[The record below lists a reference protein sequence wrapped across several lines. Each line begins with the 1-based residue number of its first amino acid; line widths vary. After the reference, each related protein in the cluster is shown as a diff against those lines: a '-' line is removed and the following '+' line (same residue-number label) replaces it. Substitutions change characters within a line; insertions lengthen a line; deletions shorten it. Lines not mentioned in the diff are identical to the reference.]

1 MNNTLKPASAEAI
14 QPKKKTTYYHLVLD
28 RSGSMD
34 SCWQEARQ
42 VIDNQLRDLK
52 RIQEEN
58 TNSSLIFSY
67 CGFNQVLRFGE
78 SLMPMDQASINW
90 ELIYPDGMTSL
101 NDAIGESIHYLNQK
115 IGAALSDADA
125 DVIVLIMTDG
135 HENSSKQY
143 SATAVKTLME
153 SCEQSGKW
161 NFLFLGAGL
170 EVTEVTNTYAR
181 GDKNAMSFSKDNFA
195 ASFKEVNKEIEE
207 YVKEKEQNR
216 KKSSFFN
223 WK

>member
-1 MNNTLKPASAEAI
+1 MPISQAK
-14 QPKKKTTYYHLVLD
+14 
-28 RSGSMD
+28 MD
-34 SCWQEARQ
+34 WEQ
-42 VIDNQLRDLK
+42 
-52 RIQEEN
+52 
-58 TNSSLIFSY
+58 IF
-67 CGFNQVLRFGE
+67 
-78 SLMPMDQASINW
+78 
-90 ELIYPDGMTSL
+90 PDGMTSL

-170 EVTEVTNTYAR
+170 EVTEVTQAYDR
-181 GDKNAMSFSKDNFA
+181 GDKNAYSFSKDSLA
-195 ASFKEVNKEIEE
+195 MSFKEVNKELED
-207 YVKEKEQNR
+207 YVKQKEQN
-216 KKSSFFN
+216 KKKTSFF
-223 WK
+223 KF

>member
-1 MNNTLKPASAEAI
+1 MNNTLNSASADAI

-34 SCWQEARQ
+34 SCWLETKQ
-42 VIDNQLRDLK
+42 VIDKQLLDLQ
-52 RIQEEN
+52 RVQTEN
-58 TNSSLIFSY
+58 PNSQLIFSY
-67 CGFNQVLRFGE
+67 CGFNQVLQFGE
-78 SLMPMDQASINW
+78 RLMPIDQAKMDW
-90 ELIYPDGMTSL
+90 ERIFPDGMTSL

-216 KKSSFFN
+216 KKTSFF
-223 WK
+223 KF

>member
-1 MNNTLKPASAEAI
+1 MTNTLNPASAEAI

-42 VIDNQLRDLK
+42 VIDSQLRDLK

-67 CGFNQVLRFGE
+67 CGFNQVLRFGD
-78 SLMPMDQASINW
+78 SLMPVDQASINW

-115 IGAALSDADA
+115 AGAALSDADA
-125 DVIVLIMTDG
+125 DVVMLILTDG
-135 HENSSKQY
+135 LENSSKQY
-143 SATAVKTLME
+143 SPTAIKTLME
-153 SCEQSGKW
+153 TCEQSGKW

-170 EVTEVTNTYAR
+170 EVTEVTNAYAR
-181 GDKNAMSFSKDNFA
+181 GDRNAMSFSKDNFA
-195 ASFKEVNKEIEE
+195 ASFREVNKELED
-207 YVKEKEQNR
+207 YVKQKELNI
-216 KKSSFFN
+216 KKSKFF
-223 WK
+223 KD

>member
-1 MNNTLKPASAEAI
+1 MTNTLNPASAEAI

-42 VIDNQLRDLK
+42 VIDSQLRDLK

-67 CGFNQVLRFGE
+67 CGFNQVLRFGD
-78 SLMPMDQASINW
+78 SLMPVDQASINW

-115 IGAALSDADA
+115 AGAALSDADA
-125 DVIVLIMTDG
+125 DVVMLILTDG
-135 HENSSKQY
+135 LENSSKQY
-143 SATAVKTLME
+143 SPTAIKTLME
-153 SCEQSGKW
+153 TCEQSGKW

-170 EVTEVTNTYAR
+170 EVTEVTNAYAR
-181 GDKNAMSFSKDNFA
+181 GDRNAMSFSKDNFA
-195 ASFKEVNKEIEE
+195 ASFKEVNKELED
-207 YVKEKEQNR
+207 YMKQKELNI
-216 KKSSFFN
+216 KKSKFF
-223 WK
+223 KD

>member
-1 MNNTLKPASAEAI
+1 MNNPLNSASADAI

-58 TNSSLIFSY
+58 SNSTLIFSY

-78 SLMPMDQASINW
+78 GMMPVDQASINW
-90 ELIYPDGMTSL
+90 EEIYPDGMTAL
-101 NDAIGESIHYLNQK
+101 NDAIGESLHYLNQK
-115 IGAALSDADA
+115 AGAALSDADA

-135 HENSSKQY
+135 LENSSKQY
-143 SATAVKTLME
+143 SPTAIKTLME
-153 SCEQSGKW
+153 TCERSGKW

-170 EVTEVTNTYAR
+170 EVTDVTDAYAR

-195 ASFKEVNKEIEE
+195 ASFKVVNQELAD
-207 YVKEKEQNR
+207 YVKLKEQNQ
-216 KKSSFFN
+216 KKTKFF
-223 WK
+223 KF

>member
-1 MNNTLKPASAEAI
+1 MNNPNHSASADAI

-34 SCWQEARQ
+34 SCWLETKQ
-42 VIDNQLRDLK
+42 VIDKQLEDLK
-52 RIQEEN
+52 RIQQEN
-58 TNSSLIFSY
+58 SNSALIFSY
-67 CGFNQVLRFGE
+67 CGFNQVLQFGE
-78 SLMPMDQASINW
+78 RLMPVEQASLDW
-90 ELIYPDGMTSL
+90 ERIYPDGMTSL

-115 IGAALSDADA
+115 IGVALSDADA

-153 SCEQSGKW
+153 TCEQTGKW

-170 EVTEVTNTYAR
+170 EVTEVTQSYNR
-181 GDKNAMSFSKDNFA
+181 GNKNAMSISKDNLMQ
-195 ASFKEVNKEIEE
+195 SFKLVNHELED
-207 YVKEKEQNR
+207 YVKQKEQNQ
-216 KKSSFFN
+216 KKTQFF
-223 WK
+223 KF

>member
-1 MNNTLKPASAEAI
+1 MINTLNSASPEAI

-34 SCWQEARQ
+34 SCWLETKQ
-42 VIDNQLRDLK
+42 VIDKQLLDLQ
-52 RIQEEN
+52 RVQTEN
-58 TNSSLIFSY
+58 PNSQLIFSY
-67 CGFNQVLRFGE
+67 CGFNQVLQFGE
-78 SLMPMDQASINW
+78 RLMPIDQAKMDW
-90 ELIYPDGMTSL
+90 ERIFPDGMTSL

-216 KKSSFFN
+216 KKTSFF
-223 WK
+223 KF

>member
-1 MNNTLKPASAEAI
+1 MNNTLNPASAEAI

-42 VIDNQLRDLK
+42 VIDSQLRDLK

-78 SLMPMDQASINW
+78 SLMPVDQASINW

-115 IGAALSDADA
+115 AAAALSDADA
-125 DVIVLIMTDG
+125 DVVMLILTDG
-135 HENSSKQY
+135 LENSSKQY
-143 SATAVKTLME
+143 SPTAIKTLME
-153 SCEQSGKW
+153 TCERSGKW

-170 EVTEVTNTYAR
+170 EVTEVTNAYAR
-181 GDKNAMSFSKDNFA
+181 GDRNAMSFSKDNFA
-195 ASFKEVNKEIEE
+195 ASFKEVNKELED
-207 YVKEKEQNR
+207 YVKQKELAV
-216 KKSSFFN
+216 KKTQFF
-223 WK
+223 KK